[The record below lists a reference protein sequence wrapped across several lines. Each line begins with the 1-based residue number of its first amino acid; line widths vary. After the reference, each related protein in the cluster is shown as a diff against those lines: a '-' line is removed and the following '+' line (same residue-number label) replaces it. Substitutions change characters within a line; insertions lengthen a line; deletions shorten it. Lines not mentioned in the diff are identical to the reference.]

1 MSNSADVSSP
11 LSPNLKIGDRTVR
24 RLGFGAMRIS
34 GARNANGI
42 RDREEARALVR
53 AAVEGGV
60 NFIDTADVYGYGES
74 EEIIAEAI
82 HPYADDLMIAT
93 KAGFFPGKVLPG
105 HVTLP
110 PRGDPKHI
118 KEACEGSLRRL
129 RLDIIDLYQIHVP
142 DPTIPFADTIGAFVE
157 LQNEGKIRHIGIS
170 NVTASQLS
178 FAQQFCTVVS
188 VQNRYNA
195 GDRASDD
202 VVNACEAQGIAF
214 LPYSPLLVQNQKA
227 VAEIAVIAQAHG
239 VLNQNVSLQWL
250 MHRSPVILPIPG
262 TSQMTH
268 LKENLGALT
277 FQLSSA
283 ELARLDALL

>member
-1 MSNSADVSSP
+1 
-11 LSPNLKIGDRTVR
+11 
-24 RLGFGAMRIS
+24 
-34 GARNANGI
+34 
-42 RDREEARALVR
+42 
-53 AAVEGGV
+53 V
-60 NFIDTADVYGYGES
+60 NFIDTADIYGYGES

-82 HPYADDLMIAT
+82 HPYAVNLLIAT

-110 PRGDPKHI
+110 PKGDPKHI

-129 RLDIIDLYQIHVP
+129 RVDVIDLYQIHVP
-142 DPTIPFADTIGAFVE
+142 DPSIPFAETIGAFVE

-178 FAQQFCTVVS
+178 FAQQLCTVVS

-195 GDRASDD
+195 GDRVSDD
-202 VVNACEAQGIAF
+202 VLDACEAQGIAF

-227 VAEIAVIAQAHG
+227 VAEIAAIAQAHG
-239 VLNQNVSLQWL
+239 VLAQNVSLQWL
-250 MHRSPVILPIPG
+250 MHRSPVMLPIPG
-262 TSQMTH
+262 TSQMKH
-268 LKENLGALT
+268 LNENLQALS
-277 FQLSSA
+277 FQLSSE